1 MTTNVAES
9 LNKVLKECREFPLIS
24 MLEAIRMS
32 LISWFVRRKSAS
44 AAENHAV
51 NPKVRDIL
59 DENFYGC
66 TELKVVAVG
75 SDEYEVYNR
84 KGNRFEVNLVS
95 KSCSCREFQMLLI
108 PCRHAIAASSCC
120 GIEINKL
127 VGEVYTTEY
136 RRALY
141 DGVFHPVPTPVSSGN
156 ELLPPLMRRPPGR
169 PRKIRIPS
177 RGEFKRRARKA
188 ARICSRCQGKGHNR
202 ATCKLPVKDK

>member
-59 DENFYGC
+59 DDNFYGC

-84 KGNRFEVNLVS
+84 KGDRFEVNLVS

-108 PCRHAIAASSCC
+108 PCRHAIAATSCC
-120 GIEINKL
+120 GIEINEL
-127 VGEVYTTEY
+127 WERCTQQNTGEPFMTE
-136 RRALY
+136 
-141 DGVFHPVPTPVSSGN
+141 FFTQCQH
-156 ELLPPLMRRPPGR
+156 RPPGR

-177 RGEFKRRARKA
+177 GEFKRRARNA
-188 ARICSRCQGKGHNR
+188 TRICSKCQGKGHNR
-202 ATCKLPVKDK
+202 ASCKLPVKDK